1 MNSAL
6 RNTYSSFADM
16 DAIWSAGSHEEAET
30 KARALLKSDSAD
42 FGAMIILGR
51 ALTLRKQ
58 FDQAEGLFKGA
69 ASQHF
74 WFAEATLGLFE
85 CFLLAGRYVD
95 AKVEA
100 LELIERC
107 TEVRFLAAYFRLPT
121 KEQSTSANEALHNR
135 LLYLITETPKSAELH
150 LLLAR
155 FYLLIGN
162 KDKAANSY
170 LHAVGCP
177 DGGERLLNGY
187 GTFLYE
193 LGKLKQSARVF
204 SELVRLQPRE
214 PYHHIVLSGIYFK
227 LGSLEEAER
236 ALLVALDLE
245 PGNVVARINLGSIQ
259 SQMRRYSEAVRNIDI
274 AMAGKDIDDIKSD
287 SFWLK
292 QALQLIYFKRH
303 LSDWSESPRELIS
316 ILEGASDEDLSVIA
330 FPPFHLMTMQDSPEL
345 QRRVA
350 SMHNLPLH
358 QSVQPAEHAP
368 LVNRKLRIG
377 WFGSDFH
384 DHATMY
390 LLMGVFREYDR
401 ETFEFSVY
409 SYGYPRQEAYRF
421 KTAAAVD
428 HFYELGGA
436 DDQEIIDL
444 AKSHELDIAI
454 DLKGYTAGG
463 KSNIF
468 AARLAPIQIFY
479 LGYPGTSGKDYFDY
493 LIADDTIITPALRA
507 HYSESILYLP
517 HSYQPNDPQREFV
530 KSNLTRGDY
539 GLPEEAIIFCSFN
552 QSYKISAD
560 EFEVWLELL
569 RRVSNSVLW
578 LLSSGDSDAVIRTKL
593 RDRGF
598 DENRVIF
605 GEPLSVDKHLARLS
619 AADIFLD
626 SFVVNGHTS
635 VSDALFAGLPVVTLP
650 GSQFAARV
658 GASLL
663 KAAGCDYLI
672 ARDRQD
678 YLTKAL
684 TLATEPNYLRTV
696 KKHLNEN
703 LMRSPLYD
711 VQTYTRSLQKL
722 FSKAVANSFK
732 GEQPMDISL
741 KEAEEK

>member
-1 MNSAL
+1 MAL
-6 RNTYSSFADM
+6 RVSAAVAREPLNHNRAAAVGTKRDEERGLVEPVTHAM
-16 DAIWSAGSHEEAET
+16 DLDPRDVAACLRVLH
-30 KARALLKSDSAD
+30 RSAD
-42 FGAMIILGR
+42 NLDRIHEIL
-51 ALTLRKQ
+51 L
-58 FDQAEGLFKGA
+58 EA
-69 ASQHF
+69 A
-74 WFAEATLGLFE
+74 
-85 CFLLAGRYVD
+85 
-95 AKVEA
+95 
-100 LELIERC
+100 
-107 TEVRFLAAYFRLPT
+107 
-121 KEQSTSANEALHNR
+121 ALHVQTFR
-135 LLYLITETPKSAELH
+135 WRRS
-150 LLLAR
+150 LLAR
-155 FYLLIGN
+155 
-162 KDKAANSY
+162 
-170 LHAVGCP
+170 C
-177 DGGERLLNGY
+177 
-187 GTFLYE
+187 
-193 LGKLKQSARVF
+193 
-204 SELVRLQPRE
+204 VRQ
-214 PYHHIVLSGIYFK
+214 
-227 LGSLEEAER
+227 
-236 ALLVALDLE
+236 
-245 PGNVVARINLGSIQ
+245 
-259 SQMRRYSEAVRNIDI
+259 
-274 AMAGKDIDDIKSD
+274 
-287 SFWLK
+287 
-292 QALQLIYFKRH
+292 
-303 LSDWSESPRELIS
+303 
-316 ILEGASDEDLSVIA
+316 
-330 FPPFHLMTMQDSPEL
+330 
-345 QRRVA
+345 
-350 SMHNLPLH
+350 
-358 QSVQPAEHAP
+358 
-368 LVNRKLRIG
+368 
-377 WFGSDFH
+377 
-384 DHATMY
+384 
-390 LLMGVFREYDR
+390 
-401 ETFEFSVY
+401 
-409 SYGYPRQEAYRF
+409 
-421 KTAAAVD
+421 
-428 HFYELGGA
+428 
-436 DDQEIIDL
+436 L

-493 LIADDTIITPALRA
+493 LIADNTIITPALRK
-507 HYSESILYLP
+507 HYSEAILYLP
-517 HSYQPNDPQREFV
+517 HSYQPNDPQRELA
-530 KSNLTRGDY
+530 KSNLTRSDY
-539 GLPEEAIIFCSFN
+539 GLPEEAVIFCSFN